1 MTYPTTDSAQY
12 YVERYS
18 KLIDGRIVGLAV
30 DDADDE
36 VFLGLRIRLPSGQ
49 ILNAWISG
57 DEEGNH
63 PGVLDLEED
72 K

>member
-1 MTYPTTDSAQY
+1 MTYPTKATAQY
-12 YVERYS
+12 YVEQYS
-18 KLIDGRIVGLAV
+18 KLINGLIVGLAV
-30 DDADDE
+30 DDAEDG